1 MFPVQT
7 VMIRY
12 WLDIE
17 VMTKH
22 GGFGGALASWA
33 GPPGGGARRGLPA
46 GPLALDLRQ
55 GRFQTG
61 LMTDQEPPALRTSGY
76 GPAPWAADGDA
87 PYGAPPG
94 ESALEREGPPPSEN
108 VPARPDP
115 PPPEGRNPGRRAK
128 RFSFGILQLLGL
140 VLVAALAGAGSS
152 LLLERFS
159 GGGAPTVVKQYVS
172 TGGTV
177 SDHPT
182 DIKGLLATSL
192 PAVVSVKATTTQ
204 SNPFLDPSG
213 GTRVTAEGT
222 GIVIG
227 STGEILTNAH
237 VVRGVVSGAS
247 TVSVTFHDS
256 SRLAAQIV
264 ASDSENDLA
273 LLKVTGL
280 TGLPVL
286 ELGDSGAM
294 APGDPVIAIG
304 YALGLDG
311 GPSVTTGI
319 ISATGRTTTTE
330 TGFGTNSRLTNLL
343 QTDAPIS
350 SGDSGGPL
358 LNTEGHV
365 IGINTMVA
373 TSTSQTAANGIGFAI
388 AADTVKALLPA
399 LRAGG

>member
-1 MFPVQT
+1 
-7 VMIRY
+7 
-12 WLDIE
+12 
-17 VMTKH
+17 MTEQESADLPTP
-22 GGFGGALASWA
+22 GSGAV
-33 GPPGGGARRGLPA
+33 PG
-46 GPLALDLRQ
+46 
-55 GRFQTG
+55 
-61 LMTDQEPPALRTSGY
+61 
-76 GPAPWAADGDA
+76 AADGDA
-87 PYGAPPG
+87 PYGAPP
-94 ESALEREGPPPSEN
+94 EAPAVPAPKPPVPPPRI
-108 VPARPDP
+108 PRGRARQFPL
-115 PPPEGRNPGRRAK
+115 G
-128 RFSFGILQLLGL
+128 FLQLLGL
-140 VLVAALAGAGSS
+140 VLAAALAGAGAA
-152 LLLERFS
+152 LLVARFNGWGTETVVRQYVGS
-159 GGGAPTVVKQYVS
+159 GGA
-172 TGGTV
+172 V
-177 SDHPT
+177 SDRPT

-192 PAVVSVKATTTQ
+192 PAVVSVKSTTTQ
-204 SNPFLDPSG
+204 SNPFLGPG
-213 GTRVTAEGT
+213 GGRRVTAEGT

-227 STGEILTNAH
+227 STGEIITNAH

-256 SRLAAQIV
+256 SRRAARIV
-264 ASDSENDLA
+264 ASDSANDLA
-273 LLKVTGL
+273 LLKVSGM

-294 APGDPVIAIG
+294 APGDPVVAIG

-330 TGFGTNSRLTNLL
+330 TGFGTDSRLTNLL

-358 LNTEGHV
+358 LDTEGRV

-373 TSTSQTAANGIGFAI
+373 TSTSETAVNGIGFAI

>member
-1 MFPVQT
+1 
-7 VMIRY
+7 
-12 WLDIE
+12 
-17 VMTKH
+17 
-22 GGFGGALASWA
+22 
-33 GPPGGGARRGLPA
+33 
-46 GPLALDLRQ
+46 
-55 GRFQTG
+55 
-61 LMTDQEPPALRTSGY
+61 MTDQEPPAFRTSGY
-76 GPAPWAADGDA
+76 GPEPWAADGDA
-87 PYGAPPG
+87 PYGSPPG
-94 ESALEREGPPPSEN
+94 EPALEREGPPPSEN
-108 VPARPDP
+108 VPARRDP
-115 PPPEGRNPGRRAK
+115 PPPEGRNPSRRAK
-128 RFSFGILQLLGL
+128 RFSLGFLQLLGL

-152 LLLERFS
+152 LLVARFS
-159 GGGAPTVVKQYVS
+159 GWGTPTVVKQYVS
-172 TGGTV
+172 TGGAV

-213 GTRVTAEGT
+213 ATRVTAEGT

-227 STGEILTNAH
+227 SAGEILTNAH

-256 SRLAAQIV
+256 SRRAAQII
-264 ASDSENDLA
+264 ASDSGNDLA
-273 LLKVTGL
+273 LLKVTGIAGL
-280 TGLPVL
+280 TVL

-330 TGFGTNSRLTNLL
+330 TGFGTDSRLTNLL

-358 LNTEGHV
+358 LNTEGQV

>member
-1 MFPVQT
+1 
-7 VMIRY
+7 
-12 WLDIE
+12 
-17 VMTKH
+17 
-22 GGFGGALASWA
+22 
-33 GPPGGGARRGLPA
+33 
-46 GPLALDLRQ
+46 
-55 GRFQTG
+55 
-61 LMTDQEPPALRTSGY
+61 MTDRESPAV
-76 GPAPWAADGDA
+76 PAVMPRDADGDA
-87 PYGAPPG
+87 PYGAPAG
-94 ESALEREGPPPSEN
+94 AAAVPPPSTN
-108 VPARPDP
+108 PPAGA
-115 PPPEGRNPGRRAK
+115 ETQGRAARGPKRRAK
-128 RFSFGILQLLGL
+128 RFSFGFLQLLGL
-140 VLVAALAGAGSS
+140 GLVAALAGAGSS
-152 LLLERFS
+152 LLVARFS
-159 GGGAPTVVKQYVS
+159 GWGNATVVKQYVT
-172 TGGTV
+172 TGGAV

-213 GTRVTAEGT
+213 ANRVTAEGT

-247 TVSVTFHDS
+247 TVSVTFQDS
-256 SRLAAQIV
+256 SRLAARIV
-264 ASDSENDLA
+264 ASDTDNDLA
-273 LLKVTGL
+273 LLKVSGVTGL
-280 TGLPVL
+280 AVL

-319 ISATGRTTTTE
+319 ISATGRAAPTE
-330 TGFGTNSRLTNLL
+330 TGVGADSRLTNLL

-358 LNTEGHV
+358 LNIEGRV